1 MFQIPRFLAIE
12 NPSYL
17 DLSLKFA
24 SFLNKSLFMFV
35 IQVLWSHSK
44 VIITGGKNLNVREQK
59 VGIIVINALIAQD

>member
-1 MFQIPRFLAIE
+1 MSLNVMTQRFIMEFLLLTIQ
-12 NPSYL
+12 
-17 DLSLKFA
+17 
-24 SFLNKSLFMFV
+24 LNKSLFMFV

>member
-1 MFQIPRFLAIE
+1 MTQRFIMEFLLLTIQ
-12 NPSYL
+12 
-17 DLSLKFA
+17 
-24 SFLNKSLFMFV
+24 LNKSLFMFV